1 MSLDLKY
8 IPLTKMEGSP
18 HTSCRLWRFFNITI
32 KEGMEKQLDLEYHQY
47 EHWIWPSIG
56 ICSVL
61 GNILLVAI
69 WHFERFWGDTQK
81 RSLQN
86 RLASQLV
93 IACMLIMNVTNLG
106 CVLIFYRLASFQVLV
121 IVVKF
126 LRGLHLVAPSLIRSG
141 H

>member
-1 MSLDLKY
+1 
-8 IPLTKMEGSP
+8 ME
-18 HTSCRLWRFFNITI
+18 
-32 KEGMEKQLDLEYHQY
+32 EQLEYHQY
-47 EHWIWPSIG
+47 NHWIWASIG

-61 GNILLVAI
+61 GNIFLAAI

-106 CVLIFYRLASFQVLV
+106 FVLIFYRLASFQVLV
-121 IVVKF
+121 IGAKF
-126 LRGLHLVAPSLIRSG
+126 LRGLHLVVPSLIRSG

>member
-1 MSLDLKY
+1 MSFYVKY
-8 IPLTKMEGSP
+8 IPFAKMEGAP
-18 HTSCRLWRFFNITI
+18 YLSCRIWRIFNITI
-32 KEGMEKQLDLEYHQY
+32 KDDLEKQLELEDHQY
-47 EHWIWPSIG
+47 DHWIWTSIG

-61 GNILLVAI
+61 GNIFLAAI

-86 RLASQLV
+86 RLASQIV

-121 IVVKF
+121 IGAKF
-126 LRGLHLVAPSLIRSG
+126 LRGLHLVLPSLIRSG
-141 H
+141 